1 MSWFCHKS
9 SHKRSKTKVGSAT
22 PSAANDRMC
31 FAVVLQDFE
40 ASVSDELSIR
50 RGVLVEM
57 LYREGNWQ
65 YVRDMDGRCG
75 YVPNNFCYDL
85 GRIQLNQW
93 NLKEG
98 RNTLVPRPRPKSIQV
113 NELSLAASS
122 QSLGENFAQNQPLDT
137 TTPSQTESCQTTTL
151 ERLSGTVRILTPAAV
166 DDSQRS
172 LGNAASSEQASSA
185 SQVLNS
191 SKDSPISVRTETVQT
206 RTDLRAASCSSQLGR
221 RVKREPCRPSL
232 QRAFSYQEAVI
243 KGDENHYGLTAGIK
257 PLELETAP
265 TNRQEETREGDRF
278 DTLESFQSGVSHVS
292 ECNLTDTDEVF
303 LPENKKPLG
312 IYHCLTSYSPQFKG
326 EIPLQ
331 ENELVIM
338 LEKGRGEW
346 AWVLTST
353 NVEGLVPKHILEK
366 YHHHPGTRIPSCADS
381 QTSIGTQTELIVT
394 TPLVKQICSSPVSPR
409 GTTASVR
416 SPTSKSSPHKKHRAK
431 KRVDPEMKQTGTVDA
446 GTVDAATAQ
455 TDCPETP
462 WFDTTD
468 SRDRTPPP
476 EPDNTT
482 PNRDTTACVQSTPS
496 LAQSAPPKLSS
507 RSRLRLNLKDSPT
520 QGHHS
525 VVRAIDFEAEND
537 TMNTLSSRRKFR
549 QTPVLCAVRNYDPP
563 VNAKNCLSLT
573 KGDILHTQP
582 HMHYPKGWMWV
593 WHSTQKTFGYVP
605 RNSVAFMYLVQKK
618 SRRQL
623 DSTEDAV

>member
-9 SHKRSKTKVGSAT
+9 SHKGSKTKVGSAT

-50 RGVLVEM
+50 RGVLVET

-65 YVRDMDGRCG
+65 YVRDMDGQCG

-85 GRIQLNQW
+85 GQIRLNQW

-98 RNTLVPRPRPKSIQV
+98 RNSLVPRPRPKSIQV
-113 NELSLAASS
+113 SELPLAASS
-122 QSLGENFAQNQPLDT
+122 QSLGENFSRNQPLDT

-151 ERLSGTVRILTPAAV
+151 DRLSGTARRLTPAVV
-166 DDSQRS
+166 DNSERS

-191 SKDSPISVRTETVQT
+191 AKDSPTSVRTETLQT
-206 RTDLRAASCSSQLGR
+206 RTNLRAASCSSQLGN

-232 QRAFSYQEAVI
+232 HRAFSYQEAVI
-243 KGDENHYGLTAGIK
+243 RADENLYGLTAGIK
-257 PLELETAP
+257 PSDLETAP
-265 TNRQEETREGDRF
+265 ANQQEETGEEGDRF

-292 ECNLTDTDEVF
+292 ECNLTDTDDVF

-312 IYHCLTSYSPQFKG
+312 IYHCLSSYTPQFKG

-353 NVEGLVPKHILEK
+353 NVEGLVPKHILVK
-366 YHHHPGTRIPSCADS
+366 YHHHPGMRISSCGDG
-381 QTSIGTQTELIVT
+381 QTSNGTQTELIVT
-394 TPLVKQICSSPVSPR
+394 TPLVKQICSSPVSAR
-409 GTTASVR
+409 GTSTSVR
-416 SPTSKSSPHKKHRAK
+416 SPTSKSSPHKRHRAR
-431 KRVDPEMKQTGTVDA
+431 KRVDPEM
-446 GTVDAATAQ
+446 GTVDAAAAQ
-455 TDCPETP
+455 SDCLKTP

-476 EPDNTT
+476 ELDSTT
-482 PNRDTTACVQSTPS
+482 PSRDTAMQSTPS
-496 LAQSAPPKLSS
+496 LPHSAPSKLSS
-507 RSRLRLNLKDSPT
+507 RSRLRLNLRDSPT
-520 QGHHS
+520 QGHHP

-537 TMNTLSSRRKFR
+537 IMSTLSSRRKFR
-549 QTPVLCAVRNYDPP
+549 QTPVLAAVRNYDPP

-605 RNSVAFMYLVQKK
+605 KSSVAFMYLVQKK